1 MKIDKTLYFMLLFF
15 ASILK
20 FITAFGIPFC
30 IVSLGYLAGFWEFSW
45 GGVLVAYIFYA
56 QLKET
61 KMSMDLLG
69 FKTDDEEDE

>member
-1 MKIDKTLYFMLLFF
+1 MKVDKIMYFILLFF

-30 IVSLGYLAGFWEFSW
+30 IIAIGSFIGFWQFSW
-45 GGVLVAYIFYA
+45 GGVLIAYIFYT

-61 KMSMDLLG
+61 KMSMDILG
-69 FKTDDEEDE
+69 FTTSDEEDE

>member
-1 MKIDKTLYFMLLFF
+1 MKVDKVMYYALLFF

-30 IVSLGYLAGFWEFSW
+30 IVSLGYLAGLWQFSW
-45 GGVLVAYIFYA
+45 GGVLVVYIFYA

-69 FKTDDEEDE
+69 LTTDDEEDE

>member
-1 MKIDKTLYFMLLFF
+1 MKVDKAMYFMVLFF

-30 IVSLGYLAGFWEFSW
+30 IVSLGYLAGFWQFSW
-45 GGVLVAYIFYA
+45 GGVLVVYIFYA

-69 FKTDDEEDE
+69 LTTEDEEDE

>member
-1 MKIDKTLYFMLLFF
+1 MKVDKVMYYALLFF

-20 FITAFGIPFC
+20 FITAFGVPFC
-30 IVSLGYLAGFWEFSW
+30 IVSLGYLAGLWQFSW
-45 GGVLVAYIFYA
+45 GGVLVVYIFYA

-69 FKTDDEEDE
+69 LTTDDEEDE

>member
-1 MKIDKTLYFMLLFF
+1 MKVDKVMYYALLFF

-30 IVSLGYLAGFWEFSW
+30 IVSLGYLAGLWQFSW
-45 GGVLVAYIFYA
+45 GGVLVVYIFYA

-69 FKTDDEEDE
+69 LTTDDEEDK

>member
-1 MKIDKTLYFMLLFF
+1 MKVDKVMYYALLFF
-15 ASILK
+15 ASTLK

-30 IVSLGYLAGFWEFSW
+30 IVSLGYLAGLWQFSW
-45 GGVLVAYIFYA
+45 GGVLVVYIFYA

-69 FKTDDEEDE
+69 LTTDDEEDE

>member
-1 MKIDKTLYFMLLFF
+1 MKVDKVMYYALLFF

-30 IVSLGYLAGFWEFSW
+30 IVSLGYLVGLWQFSW
-45 GGVLVAYIFYA
+45 GGVLVVYIFYA

-69 FKTDDEEDE
+69 LTTDDEEDE

>member
-1 MKIDKTLYFMLLFF
+1 MKVDKVMYFALLIC
-15 ASILK
+15 ASVLK

-30 IVSLGYLAGFWEFSW
+30 IVAIGYVAGLWQFSW

-69 FKTDDEEDE
+69 FTAGDEEDK

>member
-1 MKIDKTLYFMLLFF
+1 MKVDKVMYFALLIC

-30 IVSLGYLAGFWEFSW
+30 IVSIGYLAGFWDFSW
-45 GGVLVAYIFYA
+45 GGVLVIYIFYT
-56 QLKET
+56 QLNES

-69 FKTDDEEDE
+69 FTTDDEEDK

>member
-1 MKIDKTLYFMLLFF
+1 MKVDKVMYYALLFF

-30 IVSLGYLAGFWEFSW
+30 IVSIGYLAGLWQFSW
-45 GGVLVAYIFYA
+45 GGVLVVYIFYA

-69 FKTDDEEDE
+69 LTTDDEEDE

>member
-1 MKIDKTLYFMLLFF
+1 MKMNKITYLLILIF
-15 ASILK
+15 ASVLK
-20 FITAFGIPFC
+20 FIAAFGIPFC
-30 IVSLGYLAGFWEFSW
+30 IVSLGYLAGFWDFSW

-69 FKTDDEEDE
+69 FTTDDEEDE